1 MTQADDSASC
11 KSSPAKLQRP
21 DVAAGGTLAADF
33 GALLG
38 SEHDDFAS
46 KDLY

>member
-11 KSSPAKLQRP
+11 KSSPVKLQRP
-21 DVAAGGTLAADF
+21 DAAAGANRNSDF

-38 SEHDDFAS
+38 SEHGDFEP